1 MQSTRNAKSCGFTV
15 RSLLNYFYCWKFTLY
30 FDGLDCLKYAS
41 RLEKVEV
48 WTWNLGWLCSSGGAQ
63 LIPQV
68 TCVYVVQ
75 PLLLLALG
83 SRPESV
89 WCSMWCRGHPWISC
103 PQGWPQAVLVRRVC
117 VGTAGSP
124 AALVPQPVHT
134 GMPQGVP
141 RSCKVRREV
150 PEWGKIYV

>member
-15 RSLLNYFYCWKFTLY
+15 RSALNYFYCWKFTLY
-30 FDGLDCLKYAS
+30 FDGLGCAKYAS

-48 WTWNLGWLCSSGGAQ
+48 WTWNLGWSCPSGGAQ
-63 LIPQV
+63 LIPRV
-68 TCVYVVQ
+68 TCIYVMQ

-83 SRPESV
+83 SRPKSI
-89 WCSMWCRGHPWISC
+89 WCGMWCRGHPWISC
-103 PQGWPQAVLVRRVC
+103 LWGWPQAVLVGRVC
-117 VGTAGSP
+117 VGTTGSP
-124 AALVPQPVHT
+124 AALVPQPDHT

-141 RSCKVRREV
+141 RSCTVSREV